1 MRPLRWL
8 MPTGA
13 LALSLAC
20 SAPDTSYRDA
30 WCAQFCTVAPLH
42 ADCSTECPPLESPD
56 ASTAGDG
63 GVVDGGAEDAGSR
76 EGGADDAGTPDAG
89 DVDAGEVDAG
99 GSDAG
104 PADAGLA
111 DAGRADAGAADA
123 GTVDGGPPDAGPP
136 DAGAPDAGPGPTLFA
151 HAVDGTQRLA
161 AGECELLQVG
171 VSGLAV
177 GQSESIEV
185 RNPGGLTLYSDLN
198 CYSPLGAS
206 VTATQ
211 ASPGQ
216 VYVRSPLV
224 GASSF
229 KITST
234 NYGGVTRVIDFTGR
248 LNVNPLPLTGCAA
261 NYSVRLTSPKNP
273 KTPVFAAVNVVLDA
287 GLGTWAVN
295 TGCAVSLPVV
305 SVPTDGG
312 LATFGV
318 MTSASLVVSAVNLGQ
333 DIFPSDTTSSLSLGA
348 NGACNGGL
356 DCVSGSCSANR
367 CSCVESGGT
376 CQNASDCC
384 VGNCSTGTCP

>member
-1 MRPLRWL
+1 MTHEHACCKCKIHDKGSGRKTSKSLERKRIHKLPL
-8 MPTGA
+8 PQH
-13 LALSLAC
+13 LALQLGELGC
-20 SAPDTSYRDA
+20 
-30 WCAQFCTVAPLH
+30 VAHRVP
-42 ADCSTECPPLESPD
+42 
-56 ASTAGDG
+56 
-63 GVVDGGAEDAGSR
+63 
-76 EGGADDAGTPDAG
+76 
-89 DVDAGEVDAG
+89 
-99 GSDAG
+99 
-104 PADAGLA
+104 
-111 DAGRADAGAADA
+111 
-123 GTVDGGPPDAGPP
+123 
-136 DAGAPDAGPGPTLFA
+136 
-151 HAVDGTQRLA
+151 
-161 AGECELLQVG
+161 
-171 VSGLAV
+171 
-177 GQSESIEV
+177 I
-185 RNPGGLTLYSDLN
+185 
-198 CYSPLGAS
+198 
-206 VTATQ
+206 
-211 ASPGQ
+211 
-216 VYVRSPLV
+216 
-224 GASSF
+224 SF
-229 KITST
+229 
-234 NYGGVTRVIDFTGR
+234 
-248 LNVNPLPLTGCAA
+248 VNPLPLTGCAA